1 MCFVLDFKALI
12 FFPPPFFVKMLP
24 MLVYSL
30 NNNQG
35 NENLWSCSLKS
46 LEDLISS
53 SDTNL
58 NDYLKEIL
66 DKLFELS
73 KYKDNMVSTC

>member
-1 MCFVLDFKALI
+1 
-12 FFPPPFFVKMLP
+12 MLP

-35 NENLWSCSLKS
+35 NENLWSSSLKS
-46 LEDLISS
+46 LEDLMSS

-73 KYKDNMVSTC
+73 KYKDNMVSSC